1 MPKQD
6 NKEKT
11 MSCLGKKMRMGKL
24 FDAKSGNTVIIPMDH
39 GVEGYFEELQ
49 SPKELVRILAAAGA
63 NGFLTRRGLA
73 ATAGDAFAG
82 AGWVQRITGRSGIAV
97 SRETKLDN
105 DQLFIASVEQAIRNG
120 ADCVVPT
127 VFFGGPQES
136 TVLPGLGAVSDKCQ
150 EWGLPIMMEVFPI
163 GDDDAVPYNGPYTLE
178 DMRVAVRIAAEEGAD
193 CIKTRYSGDPK
204 SFRQI
209 VSYAYVPVLIAGGP
223 KAENSRQVLEMVK
236 GAMDAGAR
244 GTTVGRKIWQS
255 PNPGSMV
262 RAVSMIVH
270 EGADVDR
277 ALRVLN

>member
-1 MPKQD
+1 
-6 NKEKT
+6 
-11 MSCLGKKMRMGKL
+11 
-24 FDAKSGNTVIIPMDH
+24 MDH

-49 SPKELVRILAAAGA
+49 SPKELVRILAAGGA

-193 CIKTRYSGDPK
+193 CIKTWYSGDPK

>member
-1 MPKQD
+1 M
-6 NKEKT
+6 T
-11 MSCLGKKMRMGKL
+11 SLGKKMRMSKL
-24 FDAKSGNTVIIPMDH
+24 FDANSGNAVIIPMDH
-39 GVEGYFEELQ
+39 GVEGYFEELC
-49 SPKELVRILAAAGA
+49 SPKDLVKTLAAAGA

-73 ATAGDAFAG
+73 ALAGDRFGG

-97 SRETKLDN
+97 SRQINLDN
-105 DQLFIASVEQAIRNG
+105 DQLFIASVEQALRNG

-127 VFFGGPQES
+127 VFLGGPQEPQ
-136 TVLPGLGAVSDKCQ
+136 VLPGLGAISDKCQ
-150 EWGLPIMMEVFPI
+150 ELGLPVMMEVFPV
-163 GDDDAVPYNGPYTLE
+163 GDSDAVPYNGPYTLD

-193 CIKTRYSGDPK
+193 CIKTWYSGDPK
-204 SFRQI
+204 TFRQI

-223 KAENSRQVLEMVK
+223 KAENTREVLEMVK

-255 PNPGSMV
+255 PNPGAMV

-277 ALRVLN
+277 ALRILN